1 MSSRTRV
8 AVVVDRV
15 HDYQVP
21 VIRGV
26 ESVLHAAGA
35 ALVVVVSHP
44 LHSRQDTMLRLL
56 VRAGLLHGVVITAMR
71 DASTHHHRV
80 ARAVEFAEG
89 IPVVTIGVEV
99 PGFPVVLSENA
110 GGVRLALAHLL
121 DECGRTRPV
130 LLAGTSDN
138 DDSTEREAAFRAMAA
153 ERQLDL
159 PRQPV
164 TYASFERDHAYRRV
178 IEMIKAGRDF
188 DSVLAANDDMA
199 MGALDALNER
209 WIRVPD
215 DVAVVGFD
223 NIAEAYRTDPPL
235 TSVDIELDE
244 QGRTAARMVLEQ
256 LAGRSVPDQV
266 RPAAQLVV
274 RRSSR
279 SGAEPADPAGGAL
292 DLADDPDLPPAE
304 RVLAAVAAIAQ
315 GLNLDF
321 QERLRTLAEQWIPG
335 IVDGTM
341 TAERAGTLG
350 PDLVGLVNAYPEPT
364 WWQGLTA
371 TLQSALAA
379 SAPDG
384 QVTPAAEIRLL
395 RMVLH
400 VDLTLTAVREQR
412 DREQLALFEHVL
424 ELNRALSGCDS
435 LADLTREVGAYLP
448 RLNIRRCFIVLL
460 DHHVDRQ
467 PHDDP
472 SNPPSE
478 TGPTDSPG
486 LGRLVMS
493 YRDGSFVADL
503 DQTRFSIDR
512 LLPPSLYEE
521 LEQGTLTVQP
531 LFSAERWFG
540 IVLHDQNPIDRY
552 TGEALRL
559 DASRVLDA
567 IARAEELTERAS
579 ELEALVATRTEQLEL
594 EVSGR
599 RAAQENLHQA
609 NLSLRRALLR
619 DGLTGL
625 QNRPSFDEHLGR
637 AWAAHLRSQEPLSV
651 LMVDVDHFKLYN
663 DTYGHLAGDTC
674 LRQVALRLKSAVPRQ
689 QDVIARFGGEE
700 FAVLLPG
707 TDNQGAVLV
716 AERLLRELRAAAIPH
731 TSSKH
736 PSRRVSVSI
745 GIGTT
750 AMPGVNSVE
759 ALLEFADQ
767 AMYAAKHNGRDQ
779 VISFKTPVDR

>member
-1 MSSRTRV
+1 VDGRTRV

-35 ALVVVVSHP
+35 AFVVVVSHP

-56 VRAGLLHGVVITAMR
+56 VRAGLLHGVVVTAMR
-71 DASTHHHRV
+71 DVSTHQHRV

-89 IPVVTIGVEV
+89 IPAVTIGVEV

-110 GGVRLALAHLL
+110 GGVRTAMTHLL

-130 LLAGTSDN
+130 LIAGMPDN
-138 DDSTEREAAFRAMAA
+138 DDSAEREAAFRAMAL
-153 ERQLDL
+153 ERHLDL
-159 PRQPV
+159 PRTPV
-164 TYASFERDHAYRRV
+164 AYASFERDHAYRRI
-178 IEMIKAGRDF
+178 IEMLSQGRDF
-188 DSVLAANDDMA
+188 DAVLAANDDMA
-199 MGALDALNER
+199 MGVLDALNER
-209 WIRVPD
+209 GVRVPD

-235 TSVDIELDE
+235 TSVDIELWE
-244 QGRTAARMVLEQ
+244 QGRTAARLILEQ
-256 LAGRSVPDQV
+256 LAGRTVPARV

-279 SGAEPADPAGGAL
+279 STTVAEPTDTAGGRASA
-292 DLADDPDLPPAE
+292 ADQEQSRSTTE
-304 RVLAAVAAIAQ
+304 RVLAAVTAQAA
-315 GLNLDF
+315 GLDPGF
-321 QERLRTLAEQWIPG
+321 QDRLLTLGAQWIPG

-341 TAERAGTLG
+341 TAELAGTLG
-350 PDLVGLVNAYPEPT
+350 PALIDLVNLHPEPT
-364 WWQGLTA
+364 WWQSLTA
-371 TLQSALAA
+371 TIQTALATA
-379 SAPDG
+379 SPDR
-384 QVTPAAEIRLL
+384 QVSAAAEIRVL

-400 VDLTLTAVREQR
+400 VDQALSAVREQR

-424 ELNRALSGCDS
+424 ELNRALSGCGS
-435 LADLTREVGAYLP
+435 LAELTREVGAYLP
-448 RLNIRRCFIVLL
+448 RLNIRRCFMILL
-460 DHHVDRQ
+460 DQHVDRQ
-467 PHDDP
+467 VPDP
-472 SNPPSE
+472 
-478 TGPTDSPG
+478 TGDPDPMDSPG
-486 LGRLVMS
+486 LGRLVLS
-493 YRDGSFVADL
+493 YHHDTFVAEP
-503 DQTRFSIDR
+503 DQTRFSIDQ
-512 LLPPSLYEE
+512 LLPPSLADE
-521 LEQGTLTVQP
+521 LEHGTLTVQP

-540 IVLHDQNPIDRY
+540 IVLHDQNPIDRHS
-552 TGEALRL
+552 GEALRL
-559 DASRVLDA
+559 DASRVLDS

-594 EVSGR
+594 EIAGR
-599 RAAQENLHQA
+599 RTAQENLHQA

-625 QNRPSFDEHLGR
+625 QNRPSFDEHLSR
-637 AWAAHLRSQEPLSV
+637 AWAAHRRSQEPLSV

-674 LRQVALRLKSAVPRQ
+674 LRQVALRLKAAVPRK

-700 FAVLLPG
+700 FAVILPG
-707 TDNQGAVLV
+707 TDTDGALLV
-716 AERLLRELRAAAIPH
+716 AERLLRELREAAIEH
-731 TSSKH
+731 SSSKH

-745 GIGTT
+745 GVGTT
-750 AMPGVNSVE
+750 AAKGVDSIE

-779 VISFKTPVDR
+779 VVSFKTRTDR